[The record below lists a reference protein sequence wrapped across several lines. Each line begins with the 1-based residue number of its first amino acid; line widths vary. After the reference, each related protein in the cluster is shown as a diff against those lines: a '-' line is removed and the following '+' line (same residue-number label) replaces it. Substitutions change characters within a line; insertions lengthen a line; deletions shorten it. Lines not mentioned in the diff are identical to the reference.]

1 MDKGLLALNRCD
13 ELEEMLRKRLGGN
26 SSSYLE
32 KDNMQTIPFNDMVST
47 QSFSLATEGFDFGAG
62 ITTFIIEGHL
72 SATVITNYK
81 IKVFINE
88 YLNREFNIELKT
100 LEHDCKFLISPFMH
114 TQRNFV
120 KIEIIPET
128 LESNTITATGFCI
141 YTKIAKNIYPCFYEV
156 DKLPY
161 RDNKIKFSVY
171 NGEDADGVT
180 HQKYGYGV
188 LGRDGTYYVGEG
200 EKENFSFENSSLQ
213 MAITTYEDKGCDY
226 AVNYLVTPKVGT
238 DISEICYKS
247 LVTYASDSGNTSD
260 HTYRNVSLKTDVYTM
275 LSLFNNITATPA
287 THSSGKAYA
296 KIATIGTKGLI
307 FTYMSSN
314 VVIGVKHYYNTS
326 DFKGFNS
333 AVMPI
338 ARNLNQTRCLFPCFL
353 EANGKLYFFIE
364 NVVTVPTLVENIT
377 DNIEKV
383 THSVFGDDSGDEILV
398 YYQSCGY
405 LKCYHIKKEESGS
418 YVGDYFETIGY
429 GITEYLPLIDNDA
442 VFVYGDKIFFTKE
455 ADKICQNT

>member
-13 ELEEMLRKRLGGN
+13 ELEEMLRKRP
-26 SSSYLE
+26 SDSKSSYFE
-32 KDNMQTIPFNDMVST
+32 KEDMQMISFNDMVST

-62 ITTFIIEGHL
+62 MTTFIIEGHL
-72 SATVITNYK
+72 SSTVITNYK

-100 LEHDCKFLISPFMH
+100 LDYDCKFLISPFMH
-114 TQRNFV
+114 TPRNFV

-128 LESNTITATGFCI
+128 SESNTITATGFCI
-141 YTKIAKNIYPCFYEV
+141 YTKSAKNIYPCFYEV

-161 RDNKIKFSVY
+161 KNNKIKFSVY
-171 NGEDADGVT
+171 DGEDIDGVVS
-180 HQKYGYGV
+180 QKYAYAI
-188 LGRDGTYYVGEG
+188 LDRDGTYYVGDG
-200 EKENFSFENSSLQ
+200 PKENFSFENFSNQ
-213 MAITTYEDKGCDY
+213 MEITTYVDKGYDY

-238 DISEICYKS
+238 DISDLCYKS
-247 LVTYASDSGNTSD
+247 LVTYASDSQKTST
-260 HTYRNVSLKTDVYTM
+260 HTFRNVSLKTGVYTL
-275 LSLFNNITATPA
+275 LSLANNICGTPA
-287 THSSGKAYA
+287 VNSTGKAYS
-296 KIATIGTKGLI
+296 KIMTIGPNGLT

-314 VVIGVKHYYNTS
+314 TVVGTKYNYTTS
-326 DFKGFNS
+326 AFKGFNS

-338 ARNLNQTRCLFPCFL
+338 ARNLNQCRCLFPCFL
-353 EANGKLYFFIE
+353 ESGGKLYFFIE
-364 NVVTVPTLVENIT
+364 STVTVPTIVENIT

-383 THSVFGDDSGDEILV
+383 THSVFGDDSGNEILV
-398 YYQSCGY
+398 YYQSNGY

-418 YVGDYFETIGY
+418 YVGDYFETVAY

-455 ADKICQNT
+455 ANKICQNT